1 MDTSTCETMSL
12 DKLMQAYLD
21 TLTEKERKGYHIAK
35 GHLGMS
41 FQLEKSVGF
50 LAWKE
55 NFLSNGGGFQ

>member
-1 MDTSTCETMSL
+1 MSL